1 MSTEQ
6 QFFKVQWDQLRQYI
20 PSGCPEA
27 FEPEAGLPGGKSM
40 LLRAQGGS
48 KDAADVRRWC
58 VGHLYGAFR
67 RIEELEAQAWA
78 STEGAALMAVLPDH
92 IRQLPLEDRIKCVEN
107 VFSSKTVASV
117 ADEAV
122 KSHIYEAL
130 PKAIRELSAPEQ
142 VNQIQRFF
150 SGEAVQQDLETLNHA
165 AAFRDLRANLLKT
178 GRFTQSELDEEPLDV
193 LIRRDMA
200 AKDGH
205 DDDVRALKDQLQSTQ
220 KLSESRL
227 ILYTEAM
234 KVISDATALLKGYA
248 GTLRDRVSAVL
259 RDAAKSSKTVGTPDE
274 EISRLQGELSSAN
287 EEISRLTGDL
297 GATKADLD
305 RAKSTSK
312 IYYGGWKRSE
322 KVTEHITT
330 DGLARVAR
338 MLATA
343 KDRGME
349 VPLAVGEGG
358 MASEGELLSAVEHML
373 LALPE
378 PSVCTEPTVTEA
390 APEVT
395 PVEEDNAQVEELPQ
409 KFAAPSTGHIL
420 TEALALLR
428 EQMMQ
433 REAGD
438 DEPRPGIM
446 VSLRG
451 EGECASTNFF
461 DDVRVVKVVQARG
474 GITFR
479 SGEGALALALPV
491 VPMNS
496 LVLLAAWNG
505 EVPVDWVSGQPAHM
519 STVKLR

>member
-6 QFFKVQWDQLRQYI
+6 QFFKVQWGRIWSYV
-20 PSGCPEA
+20 PSGCPKV

-58 VGHLYGAFR
+58 VGHLYGALR
-67 RIEELEAQAWA
+67 RIEELETEVEAA
-78 STEGAALMAVLPDH
+78 SEGALLMAALPEH
-92 IRQLPLEDRIKCVEN
+92 IRLLPMEDRVKCLGN
-107 VFSSKTVASV
+107 AFSPKTVASV

-122 KSHIYEAL
+122 KSHVYEAL
-130 PKAIRELSAPEQ
+130 PKSIRELPVPEQ

-150 SGEAVQQDLETLNHA
+150 AEEPTKLDLETLNHA
-165 AAFRDLRANLLKT
+165 AAFRTLKANLLKT
-178 GRFTQSELDEEPLDV
+178 GRFTQAELNEEPLDV
-193 LIRRDMA
+193 LIHRDTA
-200 AKDGH
+200 SH
-205 DDDVRALKDQLQSTQ
+205 KDQDRGIQELEDQLKTAQ
-220 KLSESRL
+220 RLAESRL
-227 ILYTEAM
+227 TLYTEAM
-234 KVISDATALLKGYA
+234 KVISETTALLKEYT
-248 GTLRDRVSAVL
+248 GTLPNRVSAALKDV
-259 RDAAKSSKTVGTPDE
+259 AKAPKSVGAPE
-274 EISRLQGELSSAN
+274 GEITRLQGELSSAN
-287 EEISRLTGDL
+287 EEISRLTGTL
-297 GATKADLD
+297 GAVNADLD
-305 RAKSTSK
+305 RARSTSK
-312 IYYGGWKRSE
+312 IYYGGWKRTE
-322 KVTEHITT
+322 KATEHITT
-330 DGLARVAR
+330 EGLARVAR

-358 MASEGELLSAVEHML
+358 MASEGELLSAMEHML

-395 PVEEDNAQVEELPQ
+395 PVKEDNIQVQEPPQ
-409 KFAAPSTGHIL
+409 KGSAPSMGHIPMQ
-420 TEALALLR
+420 ALDLLR
-428 EQMMQ
+428 EQMAQ

-438 DEPRPGIM
+438 DEPRPSILL
-446 VSLRG
+446 SLRK
-451 EGECASTNFF
+451 EGESASTNYFE
-461 DDVRVVKVVQARG
+461 DVRMIKVVQARE
-474 GITFR
+474 GIAFR
-479 SGEGALALALPV
+479 PGDDALAMATPV

>member
-6 QFFKVQWDQLRQYI
+6 QFFKVQWGRIWSYV
-20 PSGCPEA
+20 PSGCPKV

-58 VGHLYGAFR
+58 VGHLYGALR
-67 RIEELEAQAWA
+67 RIEELETEVEAA
-78 STEGAALMAVLPDH
+78 SEGALLMAALPEH
-92 IRQLPLEDRIKCVEN
+92 IRLLPMEDRVKCLGN
-107 VFSSKTVASV
+107 AFSPKTVASV

-122 KSHIYEAL
+122 KSHVYEAL
-130 PKAIRELSAPEQ
+130 PKSIRELPVPEQ

-150 SGEAVQQDLETLNHA
+150 AEEPTKLDLETLNHA
-165 AAFRDLRANLLKT
+165 AAFRTLKANLLKT
-178 GRFTQSELDEEPLDV
+178 GRFTQAELDEESLDV
-193 LIRRDMA
+193 LIHRDMA
-200 AKDGH
+200 SH
-205 DDDVRALKDQLQSTQ
+205 KDQDRGIQELEDQLKTAQ
-220 KLSESRL
+220 RLAESRL
-227 ILYTEAM
+227 TLYTEAM
-234 KVISDATALLKGYA
+234 KVVSEAMALLKEYNGA
-248 GTLRDRVSAVL
+248 TLPNRVEAALKDRAPRRDSTKMIL
-259 RDAAKSSKTVGTPDE
+259 QLQE
-274 EISRLQGELSSAN
+274 ELGSAN

-349 VPLAVGEGG
+349 VPLAPGEGG
-358 MASEGELLSAVEHML
+358 MASEQDMLSAVEHML

-378 PSVCTEPTVTEA
+378 PSVCTEPTVEAA

-395 PVEEDNAQVEELPQ
+395 SVEEDNAQMRELPQ
-409 KFAAPSTGHIL
+409 KFAAPSTGHIP

-438 DEPRPGIM
+438 DEPRPGIV

-479 SGEGALALALPV
+479 PGEDALALATPV

-505 EVPVDWVSGQPAHM
+505 EAPVDWSPNQSTHM